1 MGAGLNAQQPPLPP
15 GQQPLPQTPGQIPLQ
30 PNGQQAAPM
39 PPPERVVADIARD
52 PNFNSLMQNQDY
64 FNALSQL
71 LAERQARGPEY
82 NLMPIGNYNAN
93 TYGSTQGSQT
103 KSSRDF
109 IDSRQP
115 GYSYTADMV
124 NYIDPATG
132 EKVSRTRGV
141 VPAPGS
147 RFVPVENYQTLN
159 PPIQASGQ
167 NAIAYQANPNGSLTQ
182 IQPPPPIVGDMAI
195 ARPVGVQPNFQ
206 TPQMPLTPAT
216 TQMANYNQILQSGR
230 QRSQD
235 MNQAAQNFA
244 APAGPAKS
252 FSQVVGGVNRPFKS
266 RRQKPANF
274 NNPSTPSA
282 F

>member
-1 MGAGLNAQQPPLPP
+1 MG
-15 GQQPLPQTPGQIPLQ
+15 LQ
-30 PNGQQAAPM
+30 PNGKQAAPPPPAEMGLQPNGKQAAPM
-39 PPPERVVADIARD
+39 PRLEKAIVDIVRD
-52 PNFNSLMQNQDY
+52 PEFSNSMRNQDY
-64 FNALSQL
+64 LNMLSQL
-71 LAERQARGPEY
+71 VANRQAMGQDY

-93 TYGSTQGSQT
+93 TFGSTQGTQT
-103 KSSRDF
+103 KSSQDF

-115 GYSYTADMV
+115 GSSYTSDMV

-132 EKVSRTRGV
+132 ERVSRTRGI

-147 RFVPVENYQTLN
+147 RFVPENGPQVGQRQQAQTS
-159 PPIQASGQ
+159 PQ
-167 NAIAYQANPNGSLTQ
+167 NAIAYQSNPDGSTNP
-182 IQPPPPIVGDMAI
+182 IQAPKPVVGDQSI
-195 ARPVGVQPNFQ
+195 GRPVGVQPNFQ
-206 TPQMPLTPAT
+206 IPQMPLTPAT

-252 FSQVVGGVNRPFKS
+252 FSQVVGGANRTFKS
-266 RRQKPANF
+266 GRQKPANF
-274 NNPSTPSA
+274 NNPSTPTA